1 MSVENTLLQGLYYP
15 FSRCMDSCALKQLM
29 LVFDGVTF
37 LEPVK
42 DAEWRA
48 GLFRSLEINED
59 PRFFK
64 YRVLEQDLKTLE
76 QEGALSIVDP
86 QSLAAFKRPETSL
99 AAISDLQDPLWCKM
113 ASNPSVFGLPHQRQ
127 TDTQQPTWQM
137 FSQKIPTEFRHFLGT
152 DTAREHL
159 INEADDHY
167 AWTLSYAAGSAAAL
181 NFHLAAAADLGLSP
195 ITDSEL
201 HHRLLLRKA
210 TRTLT
215 PDSEWTDPVSTQ
227 LSQSA
232 TSTAVKL
239 LESLMPRQALESAR
253 FDTILRFRENT
264 RGDRAA
270 LVNELTNRLIQ
281 ISNTTSYAE
290 LSRSQIAL
298 SMEISKEVREYQA
311 AIGAARDKLWPNLV
325 KGLGLTF
332 ATGTSAALLYEYL
345 LGGPMGVLTGALSGV
360 AYSSLA
366 HVLDS
371 RAEKR
376 QAERA
381 ASPSIAYLS
390 RVSRLK

>member
-1 MSVENTLLQGLYYP
+1 MSGDNTLLQGLYYP

-37 LEPVK
+37 LEPIK

-48 GLFRSLEINED
+48 GLFRNLEANED
-59 PRFFK
+59 PRFSQ
-64 YRVLEQDLKTLE
+64 YRDLERDLKTLG

-113 ASNPSVFGLPHQRQ
+113 ASKPSVFGLPHQRQ
-127 TDTQQPTWQM
+127 PDTQEPTWQM
-137 FSQKIPTEFRHFLGT
+137 FSQKIPMEFRHFLGT
-152 DTAREHL
+152 DAAREHL

-167 AWTLSYAAGSAAAL
+167 AWTLSYAAGSAATL

-210 TRTLT
+210 TRAVT
-215 PDSEWTDPVSTQ
+215 PDSEWTEPVSTQ
-227 LSQSA
+227 LAQSA
-232 TSTAVKL
+232 TNTAVKL
-239 LESLMPRQALESAR
+239 LESLMPRQALESAS
-253 FDTILRFRENT
+253 FDKILRFRENT

-270 LVNELTNRLIQ
+270 LVNELAARLMQ
-281 ISNTTSYAE
+281 ISNTTSYTE
-290 LSRSQIAL
+290 ISRSQIAL
-298 SMEISKEVREYQA
+298 STEISREVREYQA

-325 KGLGLTF
+325 KGLGYTF

-345 LGGPMGVLTGALSGV
+345 LGGPMGVLTGALSGI
-360 AYSSLA
+360 ACSSLA
-366 HVLDS
+366 YALDS
-371 RAEKR
+371 RTEKR
-376 QAERA
+376 QTIRA
-381 ASPSIAYLS
+381 TAPSIAYLS

>member
-1 MSVENTLLQGLYYP
+1 MSGDNTLLQGLYYP

-29 LVFDGVTF
+29 LVFDAVTF

-42 DAEWRA
+42 DAKWRA
-48 GLFRSLEINED
+48 GLFRNLETNED
-59 PRFFK
+59 PRFSK
-64 YRVLEQDLKTLE
+64 YRGLEHDLKTLE
-76 QEGALSIVDP
+76 QEGALSFVDP

-127 TDTQQPTWQM
+127 ADTQQPTWQM
-137 FSQKIPTEFRHFLGT
+137 FAQKIPMEFRHFLGT

-167 AWTLSYAAGSAAAL
+167 AWTLSYAAGSAATL

-210 TRTLT
+210 TRALT

-239 LESLMPRQALESAR
+239 LESLMPHQALESAS
-253 FDTILRFRENT
+253 FDKILRFRENT

-270 LVNELTNRLIQ
+270 LVNELTARLIQ

-298 SMEISKEVREYQA
+298 SIEISKEVREYQA

-376 QAERA
+376 QAVRA
-381 ASPSIAYLS
+381 ANPSIAYLS
-390 RVSRLK
+390 RVSQLK